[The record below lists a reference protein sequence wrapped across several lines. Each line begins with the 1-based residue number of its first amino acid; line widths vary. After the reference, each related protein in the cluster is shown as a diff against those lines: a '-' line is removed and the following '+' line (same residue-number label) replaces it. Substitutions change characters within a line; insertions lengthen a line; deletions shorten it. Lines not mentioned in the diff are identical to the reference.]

1 MICQAQYFQIATLC
15 VYLRECWVILCVRVK
30 PIFIFSGHLLPMNTL
45 TLLKGRRKEIG
56 EREKETESERG
67 VERSKTI
74 HIFLECVCFPG

>member
-1 MICQAQYFQIATLC
+1 
-15 VYLRECWVILCVRVK
+15 
-30 PIFIFSGHLLPMNTL
+30 MNTL